1 MIHSKYLILQS
12 RYQSLEQR
20 YEELLVE
27 HTKLKKRLRDAL
39 RKLKENF
46 KV

>member
-1 MIHSKYLILQS
+1 MIHSEYLILQS

-27 HTKLKKRLRDAL
+27 HTKLKRLIRDAL
-39 RKLKENF
+39 RKPKEEI
-46 KV
+46 K